1 MADGGSSAYIPANIN
16 SWHKGGGSGAA
27 YIARVELDG
36 TYDISIG
43 SGGKCSNSNG
53 HDGGDTSIVENGLGI
68 TVEGGKAGGSDEDR
82 GILGLFDAGGTGGSN
97 NITSNTNIKNVY
109 LNNNGSDGIA
119 KIGWGGDD
127 GSFGGNSVMTSSTFK
142 TGIGNNRGYGG
153 SKKWDTETPAGGG
166 CLYILPNS
174 SYCVCT
180 ISAPEGTQIN
190 ATVSEDSVNTDGNYI
205 QNTNIQAGAI
215 SGTTKIQ
222 FIVKKG
228 ATITYSAR
236 KDYMIDNGSFTA
248 GENVNSDN
256 EQEVNLTLKKEIVEH
271 TINCKGDFK
280 ITGEFTDDNGTI
292 ISREKTGKDS
302 ITFKVWK
309 DPSHNSVTVSKTY
322 YDSSTIQITDN
333 GTTTVNLN
341 KHKYFV
347 DVNNVTYE
355 HSQDWGEYKWR
366 KTKNLTA
373 DDATY
378 DSAYMYA
385 LSHVPYAKIKINTV
399 TGVPSEW
406 TMYLDGCYGDSVGNP
421 TIKVSI
427 GDNEKL
433 NTAISKNKD
442 NNYTINGKGTTVN
455 NITIKFT
462 INRGIS
468 VNFYLD
474 SVYFVVND

>member
-16 SWHKGGGSGAA
+16 PWHKGGGSGAA

-53 HDGGDTSIVENGLGI
+53 HDGGDTSIVGNGLGI

-82 GILGLFDAGGTGGSN
+82 GILGWFDAGGTGGSN

-153 SKKWDTETPAGGG
+153 SKIGASETPAEGG
-166 CLYILPNS
+166 CLFILPNT

-180 ISAPEGTQIN
+180 ISASEGTQIN
-190 ATVSEDSVNTDGNYI
+190 ATVSGDYVNTDGNYI
-205 QNTNIQAGAI
+205 QNTNIQTGAI

-228 ATITYSAR
+228 ATVSYSAR

-256 EQEVNLTLKKEIVEH
+256 EQQVNLTLKKEIVEH
-271 TINCKGDFK
+271 TIYCKGDFK

-292 ISREKTGKDS
+292 TSREKTGTDS

-309 DPSHNSVTVSKTY
+309 DPSHNSVTVSKAY
-322 YDSSTIQITDN
+322 YDSTTIQITDN
-333 GTTTVNLN
+333 GTTTVNL
-341 KHKYFV
+341 
-347 DVNNVTYE
+347 
-355 HSQDWGEYKWR
+355 R
-366 KTKNLTA
+366 KTKYYLKN
-373 DDATY
+373 ATSS
-378 DSAYMYA
+378 DPFGTQDWENVKNIES
-385 LSHVPYAKIKINTV
+385 
-399 TGVPSEW
+399 
-406 TMYLDGCYGDSVGNP
+406 LDGNDAKLYFPKRGTASLSGIITGLPQNW
-421 TIKVSI
+421 TLYVSKCRL
-427 GDNEKL
+427 G
-433 NTAISKNKD
+433 TGQ
-442 NNYTINGKGTTVN
+442 NNS
-455 NITIKFT
+455 NITIN
-462 INRGIS
+462 INGENKLS
-468 VNFYLD
+468 EKLTSND
-474 SVYFVVND
+474 NKVYTLNGTGNTLNLTVTFEAALRTVKIDAIYCEIND